1 MTNVSETWFCSSRV
15 LYRVFSFT
23 QAFLE
28 HWTEPL
34 HSSRSPQVMGGVSQ
48 ASPDLS
54 MSLPQN
60 LSPQETQVLTDS
72 APLSLQVCF
81 HLQRTQPHLQGPE
94 ADGVHLLLLQNPG
107 SERSRG
113 GTFLRNVH
121 LQHNQKCPSHPQRC
135 VEVDLALWGG
145 ERCTDVTP
153 AKFRSDHNIFW
164 ISLVTRWNQ
173 NFSKKKKKLCV
184 VGYLK

>member
-1 MTNVSETWFCSSRV
+1 
-15 LYRVFSFT
+15 
-23 QAFLE
+23 
-28 HWTEPL
+28 
-34 HSSRSPQVMGGVSQ
+34 MGGISQ

-145 ERCTDVTP
+145 ERCTDITP
-153 AKFRSDHNIFW
+153 AKFRSDHSIF
-164 ISLVTRWNQ
+164 
-173 NFSKKKKKLCV
+173 
-184 VGYLK
+184 